1 MWKRPGAKRLTWDP
15 ALQFP
20 FESGWS
26 LFRKIK
32 VLNNLKDH
40 ELVELIAREP
50 VPIRKSR
57 LRDCADSSWID
68 FDRFSEL
75 LEVPAAEL
83 RNGFWDQL
91 GIRVIRP
98 KEYELRVC
106 KMCWEMHR
114 YHCVLFDLI
123 WVRQCPWH
131 GWPVDLPQ
139 TIVVPTGNSVLAR
152 GEPPVVPFD
161 ELRALTPMGSGNE
174 HRMIGHILEYL
185 EWWRGV
191 QARLPQADR
200 LLRHLVS
207 TSHMTDQNEVD
218 LRWQAGFAQSRMPLG
233 HGSWILEDVKSRS
246 CRYARV
252 TDTGRSKIATD
263 DRNTVRDD
271 TGLCYR
277 SIRRHVFRRY
287 VRRHRACL
295 TRLAQLTRDDLLSLA
310 ADGICATCLAYAVWR
325 MSVENLIVVDGLFT
339 RRTTN
344 YALRLTEPSSG
355 DPSDDPARLS
365 FTYIQFFGIWAA
377 IVDNAAT
384 QGLRVSMQ
392 ETVLSP
398 QIVFTRDE
406 TQPADSPLRVFHCI
420 YPEGDALALNAGRPC
435 RAPWTL
441 LPYERQCAIRSQK
454 WLDSLTPP
462 PKSLV
467 ELYLES
473 GPDAAEKLRQLWV

>member
-1 MWKRPGAKRLTWDP
+1 MWRRPGAKRLTWDP

-26 LFRKIK
+26 LFQKIK

-50 VPIRKSR
+50 VPLRKGR

-91 GIRVIRP
+91 GIRITRS
-98 KEYELRVC
+98 KEYELRLC
-106 KMCWEMHR
+106 KICWEMHR
-114 YHCVLFDLI
+114 YHCVLFDLM
-123 WVRQCPWH
+123 WVRRCPWH
-131 GWPVDLPQ
+131 GWPVDLPK
-139 TIVVPTGNSVLAR
+139 TIVIPTANGVLAR
-152 GEPPVVPFD
+152 GEPPEVPFD

-191 QARLPQADR
+191 QARVPQADR
-200 LLRHLVS
+200 LLRRLVS
-207 TSHMTDQNEVD
+207 TCHMTDQNEVD

-233 HGSWILEDVKSRS
+233 YGSWILEDVKSRS

-252 TDTGRSKIATD
+252 TDSGRSKTAFD

-271 TGLCYR
+271 TGICYR

-295 TRLAQLTRDDLLSLA
+295 TRLAQLSRDDLLSLA
-310 ADGICATCLAYAVWR
+310 ADGICSTCLAYAVWR
-325 MSVENLIVVDGLFT
+325 MSIENLVVVDGLFT

-344 YALRLTEPSSG
+344 YALRLNEPSSG
-355 DPSDDPARLS
+355 NPSDDPARLS
-365 FTYIQFFGIWAA
+365 FTYMQFFGIWAA
-377 IVDNAAT
+377 IVDHTARE
-384 QGLRVSMQ
+384 GLRVSMQ
-392 ETVLSP
+392 DTVSSP

-406 TQPADSPLRVFHCI
+406 SRPTNSPLQVFHCI
-420 YPEGDALALNAGRPC
+420 YPEGDALALSAGRPC
-435 RAPWTL
+435 KAPWTL

-454 WLDSLTPP
+454 WLDALTPP

-473 GPDAAEKLRQLWV
+473 GQEAAEKLRQLWV

>member
-1 MWKRPGAKRLTWDP
+1 MWKRPDAKRLTWDP

-50 VPIRKSR
+50 VPLRNSR
-57 LRDCADSSWID
+57 LRDCADSRWID

-75 LEVPAAEL
+75 LEVPAGEL

-91 GIRVIRP
+91 GIGVIRP
-98 KEYELRVC
+98 KEYELRLC
-106 KMCWEMHR
+106 KVCWEMHR

-131 GWPVDLPQ
+131 GSPVDLPQ
-139 TIVVPTGNSVLAR
+139 TIVVPTANSVLAR
-152 GEPPVVPFD
+152 DEPPAVPFD

-174 HRMIGHILEYL
+174 HRIIGHILEYL

-191 QARLPQADR
+191 QARVPQADR

-207 TSHMTDQNEVD
+207 TGHMTDQNEVD

-233 HGSWILEDVKSRS
+233 HGSWILEGVKSRS

-295 TRLAQLTRDDLLSLA
+295 TRLAQLSRDDLLWLT
-310 ADGICATCLAYAVWR
+310 ADGICATCLAYVVWR

-365 FTYIQFFGIWAA
+365 FTYMQFFGIWAA
-377 IVDNAAT
+377 IVDNAAK
-384 QGLRVSMQ
+384 QGLRVLMQ
-392 ETVLSP
+392 EAVSSP
-398 QIVFTRDE
+398 QIVLTRDE
-406 TQPADSPLRVFHCI
+406 TRPADSPLRVFHCI

-462 PKSLV
+462 KSLV